1 MTGKHKAMTTGG
13 GLMATIASEFFA
25 GPKEQRRPPSR
36 QRSYFPLLAAV
47 VCAVEA
53 VGLWWLMELVG

>member
-1 MTGKHKAMTTGG
+1 
-13 GLMATIASEFFA
+13 MATIASEFFA